1 MDNKTT
7 YDNEKTE
14 QLFRRD
20 LHGYLTSIGQ
30 VDERLPEAP
39 DLEELWPKLAQ
50 SYMPDGVRE
59 FTAYPTA
66 SLGWMMYIGM
76 AVAKYWDEDWVL
88 YSKVE
93 DLYRYLRDRID
104 FDHMDEYILRQV
116 LLLTPEAEH
125 KVNDTVAECASRTY
139 NAIMHLHLEP
149 GTPEAFRTYVAA
161 LHQLYLMGVAM
172 ELNALGYHM
181 TKIVKKQQ
189 ITKKS

>member
-20 LHGYLTSIGQ
+20 LHSYLTSTGQ

-76 AVAKYWDEDWVL
+76 AVAKYWDEDWAL

-93 DLYRYLRDRID
+93 DLYKYLRDRID

-125 KVNDTVAECASRTY
+125 KVNDTVASVPHEPTTPSCTCTLSQARPKPSAPMLPPSISSTSWAWLWNLTRW
-139 NAIMHLHLEP
+139 AI
-149 GTPEAFRTYVAA
+149 T
-161 LHQLYLMGVAM
+161 
-172 ELNALGYHM
+172 
-181 TKIVKKQQ
+181 
-189 ITKKS
+189 